1 MNCACQR
8 YDGMPSIQPMAK
20 FATGER
26 GPIEIIVPH
35 LDGRVRFP
43 ERQDGRESLG
53 GPEYRLSVESFFRIS
68 REKTA
73 PIYCGIDVSFRSIAQ
88 RLSDF

>member
-1 MNCACQR
+1 
-8 YDGMPSIQPMAK
+8 MAK

-26 GPIEIIVPH
+26 GPIEIIASDVPR
-35 LDGRVRFP
+35 RVPFA

-53 GPEYRLSVESFFRIS
+53 GPEYRLSVEGFFRIS

-73 PIYCGIDVSFRSIAQ
+73 PIYCGTDVSFRSIAQ
-88 RLSDF
+88 QLSDF

>member
-1 MNCACQR
+1 
-8 YDGMPSIQPMAK
+8 MAK
-20 FATGER
+20 FASGER
-26 GPIEIIVPH
+26 APIEIIVPR
-35 LDGRVRFP
+35 LAARVRFA

-53 GPEYRLSVESFFRIS
+53 GPEYRLSVEGFFRIS

>member
-1 MNCACQR
+1 
-8 YDGMPSIQPMAK
+8 MAK

-26 GPIEIIVPH
+26 GPIEIIAPR
-35 LDGRVRFP
+35 LAGRIRFA

-53 GPEYRLSVESFFRIS
+53 GPEYRLSGERFFRIS

-73 PIYCGIDVSFRSIAQ
+73 PIYCGTDVSFRSIAH

>member
-1 MNCACQR
+1 
-8 YDGMPSIQPMAK
+8 MAK

-26 GPIEIIVPH
+26 GPIEIIVPR
-35 LDGRVRFP
+35 LAGCVRFL

-53 GPEYRLSVESFFRIS
+53 GPEYRLSVESFFRVS
-68 REKTA
+68 REKTT
-73 PIYCGIDVSFRSIAQ
+73 PIYFGIVEASRLIAR

>member
-1 MNCACQR
+1 
-8 YDGMPSIQPMAK
+8 MAK

-26 GPIEIIVPH
+26 GPIEIIVPRR
-35 LDGRVRFP
+35 DGRVRFP

-68 REKTA
+68 CEKTT
-73 PIYCGIDVSFRSIAQ
+73 PIYSGIRASFRRIA
-88 RLSDF
+88 RRPSDC